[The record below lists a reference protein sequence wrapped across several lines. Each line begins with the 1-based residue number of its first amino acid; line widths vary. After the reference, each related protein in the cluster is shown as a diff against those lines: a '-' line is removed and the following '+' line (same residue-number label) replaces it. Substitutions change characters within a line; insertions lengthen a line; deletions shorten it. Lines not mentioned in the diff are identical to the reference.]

1 MGDKIQ
7 IVVDDMKNLLQNTQ
21 VVILAGGLGSRLA
34 ELTKKIPKPM
44 VKIGK
49 KPLIEHIIQL
59 YIEHGFKNFLI
70 AGGYKFKI
78 IKQHFK
84 KFKKNNVNIQVINT
98 GVNSLTA
105 TRILKL
111 KKYLNK
117 KSFMITYGD
126 GVSDINLKALL
137 NYHKKNK
144 KILTLTAVHPQARFG
159 ELEIKKNL
167 VKRFNE
173 KPQLQKG
180 WINGGFFVAEP
191 EIFKFL
197 SKKNQMFE
205 REPITKLVKK
215 KNLIAYKHNKFW
227 FCVDTL
233 RDKIVLENIYK
244 KNKKQFN

>member
-1 MGDKIQ
+1 
-7 IVVDDMKNLLQNTQ
+7 MKNSPQDTQ

-44 VKIGK
+44 VKIGN

-59 YIEHGFKNFLI
+59 YIKYGFKNFLI

-78 IKQHFK
+78 IKQHFQ
-84 KFKKNNVNIQVINT
+84 KFKKNDVNIKVINT

-105 TRILKL
+105 RRILKL

-126 GVSDINLKALL
+126 GVCDINLKKLL

-159 ELEIKKNL
+159 ELEIKNNL

-191 EIFKFL
+191 QIFKFL
-197 SKKNQMFE
+197 TKKNQMFE
-205 REPITKLVKK
+205 REPITKIVKK
-215 KNLIAYKHNKFW
+215 NNLIAYKHNKFW

-244 KNKKQFN
+244 KNKKKFD

>member
-7 IVVDDMKNLLQNTQ
+7 IVVDDMKNLLQDTQ

-44 VKIGK
+44 VKIGN

-59 YIEHGFKNFLI
+59 YVKHGFKNFLI

-84 KFKKNNVNIQVINT
+84 KFKKNNVSIQVINT

-126 GVSDINLKALL
+126 GVCDINLRELL
-137 NYHKKNK
+137 NYHKRNK

-180 WINGGFFVAEP
+180 WINGGFLLQSQ
-191 EIFKFL
+191 KFL
-197 SKKNQMFE
+197 NFYLRKIKCLKENQSQ
-205 REPITKLVKK
+205 
-215 KNLIAYKHNKFW
+215 N
-227 FCVDTL
+227 
-233 RDKIVLENIYK
+233 
-244 KNKKQFN
+244 

>member
-1 MGDKIQ
+1 
-7 IVVDDMKNLLQNTQ
+7 MKNLLQNTQ

>member
-1 MGDKIQ
+1 
-7 IVVDDMKNLLQNTQ
+7 MKNLLQDTQ

-44 VKIGK
+44 VKIGN

-59 YIEHGFKNFLI
+59 YVKHGFKNFLI

>member
-1 MGDKIQ
+1 
-7 IVVDDMKNLLQNTQ
+7 MKNLLQNTQ

-44 VKIGK
+44 VKIGN